1 MITNGSAFT
10 PVGFWLTGVFLV
22 PSFRKELKEVK
33 KVKAGHYII
42 GIFIETSTEK
52 RNDGKE
58 ADYVTITT
66 GGRKGAISV
75 KYDSSVAAFRDYFG
89 DCELGST
96 VMLQVNPSGFKDSVY
111 YTLLNVVP
119 VNGES

>member
-1 MITNGSAFT
+1 M
-10 PVGFWLTGVFLV
+10 
-22 PSFRKELKEVK
+22 
-33 KVKAGHYII
+33 KAGHYII

-75 KYDSSVAAFRDYFG
+75 KYDSSVAAFRSYFG
-89 DCELGST
+89 DCELGSM
-96 VMLQVNPSGFKDSVY
+96 VMLQVSPSGFKDSVY
-111 YTLLNVVP
+111 YSLVDVVP
-119 VNGES
+119 VGGES